1 MYAGTARRE
10 PLIMTDHDNQIIQIA
25 TERFERRLAEENAK
39 LRVDMS
45 TEFGKVRVE
54 MAGEFGKVRADM
66 HQGFG
71 GLRAEMIDRNAELL
85 KWGLIFG
92 ATQTAA
98 LAAVIVALR

>member
-10 PLIMTDHDNQIIQIA
+10 PFMTDHDNQGIQVA

-39 LRVDMS
+39 LRVDMA

-54 MAGEFGKVRADM
+54 MASEFGKVRSDM
-66 HQGFG
+66 HEGFG
-71 GLRAEMIDRNAELL
+71 GLRAEMIARNAELL

-92 ATQTAA
+92 ATQSAA